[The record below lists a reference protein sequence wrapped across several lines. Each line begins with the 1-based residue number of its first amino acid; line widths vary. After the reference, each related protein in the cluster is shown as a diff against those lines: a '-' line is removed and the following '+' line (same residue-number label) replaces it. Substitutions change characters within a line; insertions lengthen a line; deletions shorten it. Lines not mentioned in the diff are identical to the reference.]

1 MQTYYHALPQT
12 VVGPPN
18 SHHAG
23 EFQDSFDWSPIST
36 RPVAVRLI
44 ALRRRSEAKVEAAA
58 QFGNDTRRGQ
68 RRKVD
73 DTHVHHFFG
82 QAQRKSNEVKPGR
95 IDAAIYD
102 PAAVCMDSR
111 AAILRRFME

>member
-12 VVGPPN
+12 VVGPRN
-18 SHHAG
+18 SHHVG
-23 EFQDSFDWSPIST
+23 DFKIHSSGSPIST
-36 RPVAVRLI
+36 RPVGVRLI
-44 ALRRRSEAKVEAAA
+44 AFRRRSEAKVEAAA

-73 DTHVHHFFG
+73 DTHVRHFFG

-95 IDAAIYD
+95 IDAA
-102 PAAVCMDSR
+102 S
-111 AAILRRFME
+111 LRPSGSVHGL